1 MNQKSLH
8 YKNININYYE
18 SGKGNT
24 IVFLHGFLENGK
36 MWSDYSLQL
45 SLKYRVIS
53 IDLLGHGDTGCLGYV
68 HSMEDMADAV
78 FAVISHLK
86 IRKVTLIG
94 HSMGGYTALA
104 FAEHYPDAI
113 RNLILINSTARADS
127 EERVLNRN
135 RAIEL
140 IKKDVKLFVSMAIN
154 NLFSESVRQIFPEA
168 INHTRQEALKTSTQ
182 GIIAALEGMKIRIDR
197 EVILHFSPYP
207 IKFIVGKKDTV
218 IPYEETTEQLTET
231 IVALSALEGGHMLH
245 IEEKETVFNEI
256 VSFLKIHH
264 K

>member
-18 SGKGNT
+18 GGKGNA

-36 MWSDYSLQL
+36 MWNDYAIQL
-45 SLKYRVIS
+45 SSKHRVLS

-78 FAVISHLK
+78 FAVISQLK
-86 IRKVTLIG
+86 LRKVALIG
-94 HSMGGYTALA
+94 HSMGGYVALA
-104 FAEHYPDAI
+104 FAEHYPDNL

-127 EERVLNRN
+127 DERVLNRN

-140 IKKDVKLFVSMAIN
+140 IKKDAKLFVTMAIN
-154 NLFSESVRQIFPEA
+154 NLFSKIARNSFPEA
-168 INHTRQEALKTSTQ
+168 IIHTRQEALKTTTQ
-182 GIIAALEGMKIRIDR
+182 GIIAALEGMKTRVDR

-207 IKFIVGKKDTV
+207 IKFIIGKNDTV
-218 IPYEETTEQLTET
+218 IPHKETIEELTET
-231 IVALSALEGGHMLH
+231 IVSLSVLDGGHMLH
-245 IEEKETVFNEI
+245 IEKKEEVLIEI
-256 VSFLKIHH
+256 IQFLKRY
-264 K
+264 